1 MTRMGAETILSAI
14 ADPARPLIR
23 ERVAIV
29 VAHPD
34 DETLG
39 LGALLPRLADV
50 TLIHVTDGAP
60 RGGQDA
66 RRHGFAG
73 PEDYAA
79 ARHDELAATT
89 GLAGVP
95 AGRLTCLGVPDQGA
109 ASCLAEIARRLVPLI
124 RDAAIV
130 VTHAYEGGHPDHDAT
145 AFAVHAA
152 SRMAGQSGGAC
163 FETQALPAPQHD
175 AVRVCQPRHAEELPS
190 GKAGGGVSKHARGPA
205 LVEFPLYRLGPEGG
219 WLRQVFAD
227 ERGAAVL
234 RLTAAER
241 DLKRRMIAAY
251 ATQRGTLEG
260 FGAADE
266 WFRPAPSY
274 DFTALPNE
282 GALLYERH
290 GWGLTGARWR
300 DLVSAAQAELG
311 LTA

>member
-1 MTRMGAETILSAI
+1 MRSVAEVLAAI
-14 ADPARPLIR
+14 ADPARPLVR

-39 LGALLPRLADV
+39 VGALLPRLVDV
-50 TLIHVTDGAP
+50 TLVHVTDGAP
-60 RGGQDA
+60 RGGEDA
-66 RRHGFAG
+66 RRHGFPS
-73 PEDYAA
+73 PEDYAT
-79 ARHDELAATT
+79 ARRHELAAAT
-89 GLAGVP
+89 GLAGMP
-95 AGRLTCLGVPDQGA
+95 ADRLICLGVPDQGV
-109 ASCLAEIARRLVPLI
+109 ASRVAETARRLVPLI
-124 RDAAIV
+124 RDAEV
-130 VTHAYEGGHPDHDAT
+130 VLTHAYEGGHPDHDAT

-152 SRMAGQSGGAC
+152 SRMIGQS
-163 FETQALPAPQHD
+163 
-175 AVRVCQPRHAEELPS
+175 S
-190 GKAGGGVSKHARGPA
+190 ARGPA
-205 LVEFPLYRLGPEGG
+205 IVDFPLYRLGPEGG
-219 WLRQVFAD
+219 WLRQSFAD

-241 DLKRRMIAAY
+241 DLKRRMIAAH
-251 ATQRGTLEG
+251 ATQRETLEG

-282 GALLYERH
+282 GALLYERY

-311 LTA
+311 LSA

>member
-1 MTRMGAETILSAI
+1 MRTLEEILSAV

-50 TLIHVTDGAP
+50 TLVHVTDGAP
-60 RGGQDA
+60 RGGEDA
-66 RRHGFAG
+66 RRHGFPS

-79 ARHDELAATT
+79 ARHRELAAAT

-109 ASCLAEIARRLVPLI
+109 ASCLAETARRLVPLI
-124 RDAAIV
+124 RDVGIV
-130 VTHAYEGGHPDHDAT
+130 LTHALEGGHPDHDAT

-152 SRMAGQSGGAC
+152 SRMIGQSSGAC
-163 FETQALPAPQHD
+163 IETQALPAPWHD
-175 AVRVCQPRHAEELPS
+175 AVKDVRPRHAEELLS
-190 GKAGGGVSKHARGPA
+190 GEARGGVPTHARGPV

-219 WLRQVFAD
+219 WLRQSFAD
-227 ERGAAVL
+227 ESGAAVL
-234 RLTAAER
+234 RLTQPER
-241 DLKRRMIAAY
+241 DLKRRMIAAH
-251 ATQRGTLEG
+251 ATQRETLEG

-266 WFRPAPSY
+266 WFRPAPDH
-274 DFTALPNE
+274 DFTMLPNG

-300 DLVSAAQAELG
+300 ELAAAALAGLG
-311 LTA
+311 LSR

>member
-1 MTRMGAETILSAI
+1 MRTLEEILSAI
-14 ADPARPLIR
+14 TDPARPLIR

-39 LGALLPRLADV
+39 LGALLPRLSDV
-50 TLIHVTDGAP
+50 VLVHVTDGAP
-60 RGGQDA
+60 RGGEDA
-66 RRHGFAG
+66 RRHGFQS

-79 ARHDELAATT
+79 ARRVELAAAT

-95 AGRLTCLGVPDQGA
+95 TGRLACLGLPDQGV
-109 ASCLAEIARRLVPLI
+109 ASGLAETARRLVPLI
-124 RDAAIV
+124 RDAGIV
-130 VTHAYEGGHPDHDAT
+130 LTHAYEGGHPDHDAT

-152 SRMAGQSGGAC
+152 SRMAGQSTGAC

-175 AVRVCQPRHAEELPS
+175 ALRVCQPRHAEELPS
-190 GKAGGGVSKHARGPA
+190 GKAGGGVSKHARGTA
-205 LVEFPLYRLGPEGG
+205 LLDFPLYRLGPEGG
-219 WLRQVFAD
+219 WQRQSFAD
-227 ERGAAVL
+227 ESGAAVL
-234 RLTAAER
+234 RLTQAER
-241 DLKRRMIAAY
+241 DLKRRMIAAH
-251 ATQRGTLEG
+251 ATQRETLEG

-300 DLVSAAQAELG
+300 DLAAAALSELG
-311 LTA
+311 LCA